1 MAQHDEIE
9 KDQYKKIAEL
19 TAEVKTNNGR
29 VEQLSASVDVTN
41 QLVIKQMEQSSEE
54 HKASMAEMRAMYDS
68 HVKMTKWFIGALI
81 VIIIVLILALAYGA
95 IGERGMYAVRETMPS
110 VIQQGNPRSPA
121 VPIPD
126 GSGSQDAAIAPVPVN
141 DLEKYINTKMKG

>member
-9 KDQYKKIAEL
+9 KDQYAKIEVLTKSVSEL
-19 TAEVKTNNGR
+19 TGAVSVLNKTNTDLTTTLKR
-29 VEQLSASVDVTN
+29 ALFYQFIVIVFLI
-41 QLVIKQMEQSSEE
+41 LVI
-54 HKASMAEMRAMYDS
+54 
-68 HVKMTKWFIGALI
+68 
-81 VIIIVLILALAYGA
+81 AYGA

-110 VIQQGNPRSPA
+110 VIQQGTPRSPA

>member
-1 MAQHDEIE
+1 MAQHDDIE
-9 KDQYKKIAEL
+9 KDQYAKIEVLTKSVSEL
-19 TAEVKTNNGR
+19 TGAVSVLNKTNTDLTTTLKR
-29 VEQLSASVDVTN
+29 ALFYQFIVIVFLI
-41 QLVIKQMEQSSEE
+41 LVI
-54 HKASMAEMRAMYDS
+54 
-68 HVKMTKWFIGALI
+68 
-81 VIIIVLILALAYGA
+81 AYGA

-110 VIQQGNPRSPA
+110 VIQQGTPRSPA

>member
-1 MAQHDEIE
+1 MAQHDDIE
-9 KDQYKKIAEL
+9 KDQYAKIDVLTKTVSEL
-19 TAEVKTNNGR
+19 TGAVSVLNKTNTDLTSTLKR
-29 VEQLSASVDVTN
+29 ALFYQFIVIVFLI
-41 QLVIKQMEQSSEE
+41 LVI
-54 HKASMAEMRAMYDS
+54 
-68 HVKMTKWFIGALI
+68 
-81 VIIIVLILALAYGA
+81 AYGA

-110 VIQQGNPRSPA
+110 VIQQGTPRSPA

>member
-1 MAQHDEIE
+1 MAQHDDIE
-9 KDQYKKIAEL
+9 KDQYAKIEVLTKTVSEL
-19 TAEVKTNNGR
+19 TGAVSVLNKTNTDLTSTLKR
-29 VEQLSASVDVTN
+29 ALFYQFIVIVFLI
-41 QLVIKQMEQSSEE
+41 LVI
-54 HKASMAEMRAMYDS
+54 
-68 HVKMTKWFIGALI
+68 
-81 VIIIVLILALAYGA
+81 AYGA

-110 VIQQGNPRSPA
+110 VIQQGTPRSPA

>member
-1 MAQHDEIE
+1 MTQHDDIE
-9 KDQYKKIAEL
+9 KDQYAKIEVLTKSVSEL
-19 TAEVKTNNGR
+19 TGAVSVLNKTNTDLTTTLKR
-29 VEQLSASVDVTN
+29 ALFYQFIVIVFLI
-41 QLVIKQMEQSSEE
+41 LVI
-54 HKASMAEMRAMYDS
+54 
-68 HVKMTKWFIGALI
+68 
-81 VIIIVLILALAYGA
+81 AYGA

-110 VIQQGNPRSPA
+110 VIQQGTPRSPA